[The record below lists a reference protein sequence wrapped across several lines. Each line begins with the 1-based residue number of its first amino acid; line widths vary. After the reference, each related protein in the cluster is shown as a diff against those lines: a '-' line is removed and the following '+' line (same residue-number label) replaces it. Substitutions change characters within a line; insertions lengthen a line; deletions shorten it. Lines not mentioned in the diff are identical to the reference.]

1 MSSLFS
7 HRSSIGVSGASST
20 LLNTPSGIARNSR
33 SGTIYVADTLNHR
46 VIAYLVGSSNGTVVA
61 GGQGSGFNSSQLNR
75 PTGLH
80 FESSSNS
87 LIIANTGANN
97 VVQWTLGDS
106 RWVLLAGDASGMN
119 GSSST
124 LLYGLLGVT
133 RDSSSN
139 LYVAD
144 TENHRIQFFLSGQSS
159 GTTVAGNS
167 TVPGSSVDL
176 LNSPTSV
183 ALDSQLNLYV
193 ADRQNHRIQRFLKI

>member
-1 MSSLFS
+1 M
-7 HRSSIGVSGASST
+7 RD
-20 LLNTPSGIARNSR
+20 PR

-46 VIAYLVGSSNGTVVA
+46 VIGYSVGSSNGIVVA

-75 PTGLH
+75 PAGLH
-80 FESSSNS
+80 FDSSGNS

-106 RWVLLAGDASGMN
+106 SWTLLAGDASGVN

-124 LLYGLLGVT
+124 SLYGPLGVT
-133 RDSSSN
+133 RDSSGN
-139 LYVAD
+139 LYVTD
-144 TENHRIQFFLSGQSS
+144 TENHRIQFFFAGQFS

-167 TVPGSSVDL
+167 TVPGNSVGL
-176 LNSPTSV
+176 LNRPTSV